1 MSICC
6 SYNNFLSSLCSVS
19 NWNMIISLSS
29 LHFFLMKTR
38 FHNTYNPPA
47 LCHILGNPPYSI
59 RRTEKKTNCAH
70 DNKKIKTF
78 FPSRISISGSG
89 REKKRKKRDKP
100 VTQTIFF
107 FLPYLCMAHTFLLLR
122 LNLTNL
128 VYFFIIIFCSSA
140 MEPAN
145 VVKRSFNCFCL

>member
-78 FPSRISISGSG
+78 FPQSNLNI
-89 REKKRKKRDKP
+89 REWERKKKRKETSQSHKL
-100 VTQTIFF
+100 FF
-107 FLPYLCMAHTFLLLR
+107 SFFPICVW
-122 LNLTNL
+122 LTRF
-128 VYFFIIIFCSSA
+128 YC
-140 MEPAN
+140 
-145 VVKRSFNCFCL
+145 

>member
-6 SYNNFLSSLCSVS
+6 SYNNFLSSLCSMS

-59 RRTEKKTNCAH
+59 RRTEKKKTNCAH

-78 FPSRISISGSG
+78 FPQSNLNI
-89 REKKRKKRDKP
+89 REWERKKKKEKRQASH
-100 VTQTIFF
+100 TNYF
-107 FLPYLCMAHTFLLLR
+107 FLSSLF
-122 LNLTNL
+122 
-128 VYFFIIIFCSSA
+128 VYGSHVFT
-140 MEPAN
+140 
-145 VVKRSFNCFCL
+145 VKAQLDEFCLFLYYYFLFVSNGTSKRCQTKL